1 LPNDA
6 LEGGCEGEVNRQATL
21 CCEQWEKCLS
31 TCYDVILRTNDVLNT
46 IQSPALCSEVVYSST
61 GSKFIAG
68 EGWRRDLLINFFL
81 FALQGKK
88 RKKLACNLKSARGI
102 FISSSGQ
109 TFFTPSFP
117 PSLTRRLSAARDPDL
132 SI

>member
-88 RKKLACNLKSARGI
+88 RKKLACNLKSARY
-102 FISSSGQ
+102 FHFKQRANVLYPLLPPFPHTKTFSS
-109 TFFTPSFP
+109 
-117 PSLTRRLSAARDPDL
+117 TRP
-132 SI
+132 